1 MAIPVIVIDDE
12 QVDRYTV
19 KRRLARHGGFDEVL
33 EARSGDAF
41 LIDYC
46 DRIPPIEFDSAP
58 VLILI
63 DINMPGRNGFE
74 TVEELQRRQD
84 EGRAPPSVVVMMFT
98 SSSNPN
104 DKQRAKALPLVNG
117 YIEKPIDAAGVE
129 QVFDLYR
136 SHVTG
141 KAA

>member
-1 MAIPVIVIDDE
+1 MTIPVIVIDDE

-41 LIDYC
+41 LVDYC
-46 DRIPPIEFDSAP
+46 DRIPPDDFGGAP
-58 VLILI
+58 LLILI

-74 TVEELQRRQD
+74 TVAELERRQN
-84 EGRAPPSVVVMMFT
+84 EGRAPSSVVVMMFT
-98 SSSNPN
+98 SSGNPR
-104 DKQRAKALPLVNG
+104 DRERANALALVNG

-129 QVFDLYR
+129 KVLEIYRAQVR
-136 SHVTG
+136 G
-141 KAA
+141 NAA